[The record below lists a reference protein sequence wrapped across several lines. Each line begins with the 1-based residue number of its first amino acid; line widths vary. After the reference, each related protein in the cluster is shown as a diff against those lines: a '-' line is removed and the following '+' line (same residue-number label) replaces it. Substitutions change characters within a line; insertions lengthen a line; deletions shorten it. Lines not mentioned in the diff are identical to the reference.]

1 MLRKHIHIL
10 VPPVALVLALA
21 ASAFGKAAHGSQI
34 NMLQKKRVAV
44 RGLLTATKETLQVTT
59 WQTPNKS
66 GSRGPYAQAHLA
78 IETTGPDARVLWQTD
93 GGDIYYQVSS
103 IQTADLDGDGVT
115 EIMSLWWAGAS
126 AGALLRIFH
135 WDKDKKSFVELSA
148 EDDLKG
154 IHRYR
159 VASGSRNRS
168 QSRLRLV
175 TYVRPHVGAGWPTV
189 PGREYEVRGS
199 EIVRAGRNNTGGRM
213 DETSRA
219 ESGIEGQSVITPTS
233 PVLRAN
239 MPRPDPAPFETT
251 LVVVTAGE
259 GREVARLKTGPDGRF
274 RVSLPPGQY
283 IVKPQTEGRRWPRG
297 GEQEVTVTPGK
308 FSQVTITF
316 DSGIR

>member
-1 MLRKHIHIL
+1 MLRKQIRIFM
-10 VPPVALVLALA
+10 PPVALALALA
-21 ASAFGKAAHGSQI
+21 ASAFGKAAHGFQT
-34 NMLQKKRVAV
+34 NTLQKKRVVV
-44 RGLLTATKETLQVTT
+44 RGLLTATKENLQVTT

-66 GSRGPYAQAHLA
+66 GPSAPYAQAHMA

-93 GGDIYYQVSS
+93 GSSAYYQVSS
-103 IQTADLDGDGVT
+103 IQTADLDGDGVV

-126 AGALLRIFH
+126 AGALLRVFH
-135 WDKDKKSFVELSA
+135 WDNNKKSFIELSA
-148 EDDLKG
+148 EGDLNG

-159 VASGSRNRS
+159 VAGGGRNRS
-168 QSRLRLV
+168 QPRLRLV
-175 TYVRPHVGAGWPTV
+175 TYVRPHVGAGWPPV
-189 PGREYEVRGS
+189 PGGEYEVRGS
-199 EIVRAGRNNTGGRM
+199 EIVRAGRGDSGGRM
-213 DETSRA
+213 DGTSRI
-219 ESGIEGQSVITPTS
+219 ESGIEGQAVITPTS

-239 MPRPDPAPFETT
+239 MPRLDPAPFETT

-259 GREVARLKTGPDGRF
+259 RREVARLKTGSDGRF

-297 GEQEVTVTPGK
+297 GEQEVTVTSGK

>member
-1 MLRKHIHIL
+1 MLRKQIRIFM
-10 VPPVALVLALA
+10 PPVALALALA
-21 ASAFGKAAHGSQI
+21 ALALGKAAHGFQT
-34 NMLQKKRVAV
+34 NTLQKKRVAV
-44 RGLLTATKETLQVTT
+44 RGLLTATKENLQVTT

-66 GSRGPYAQAHLA
+66 GPSAPYAQAHMA
-78 IETTGPDARVLWQTD
+78 VETTGRDARVLWQTD
-93 GGDIYYQVSS
+93 GGSTYYQVSS

-126 AGALLRIFH
+126 AGALLRVFH

-148 EDDLKG
+148 VDDLNG

-159 VASGSRNRS
+159 VAGGIRS
-168 QSRLRLV
+168 PLRLV
-175 TYVRPHVGAGWPTV
+175 TYVRPNVGAGWPPV
-189 PGREYEVRGS
+189 PGGAYEVRGS
-199 EIVRAGRNNTGGRM
+199 EIVRAGRGDSGGRM
-213 DETSRA
+213 DERGRI
-219 ESGIEGQSVITPTS
+219 ESGIEGQAVITPTS

-239 MPRPDPAPFETT
+239 MPRPDPAPFEAA

-259 GREVARLKTGPDGRF
+259 GREVARLKTGSDGRF

-283 IVKPQTEGRRWPRG
+283 IVKPLTEGRRWPRG
-297 GEQEVTVTPGK
+297 GEQEVTVTSGK